1 LHDKKRFAHTPKSHV
16 KLLSK
21 AEEFSLVQLGLPQVL
36 DITFPKLEEK
46 PEKGERNEQ
55 APVLFSL
62 ESVIDTN
69 TGQLIT
75 GTG

>member
-1 LHDKKRFAHTPKSHV
+1 LHDKKRFAHSPKSHV

-36 DITFPKLEEK
+36 DLALPKLEK

-69 TGQLIT
+69 AGQLTT